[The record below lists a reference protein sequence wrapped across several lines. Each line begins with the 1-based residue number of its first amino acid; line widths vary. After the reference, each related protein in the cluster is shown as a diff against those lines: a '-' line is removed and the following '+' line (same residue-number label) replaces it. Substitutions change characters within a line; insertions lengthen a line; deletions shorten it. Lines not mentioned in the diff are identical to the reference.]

1 MREQI
6 LLACTVCK
14 ERNYTNTKNKREH
27 PDRMETKKYC
37 PRCRKH
43 QVHRETR

>member
-27 PDRMETKKYC
+27 PDRMETKNTA
-37 PRCRKH
+37 PLS
-43 QVHRETR
+43 